1 VRVVKGTPI
10 AEVMDQYAK
19 QNNITKSRMS
29 YEQRQEGGV
38 DDNDCA
44 ASHRPRLAG
53 AGQRPWVLSL
63 GFFHASS
70 AGSCSC
76 YDSLGA

>member
-1 VRVVKGTPI
+1 MVKGTPI

-38 DDNDCA
+38 DDSDC
-44 ASHRPRLAG
+44 PIPCGPFGL
-53 AGQRPWVLSL
+53 QRPEAFCALLWKRVSSRFLFVL
-63 GFFHASS
+63 
-70 AGSCSC
+70 
-76 YDSLGA
+76 